1 MWGGSVKALNPVY
14 TLPEWLA
21 ALRGPCTVESNAT
34 TRAGFLCNPATGS
47 NHSWVGTLEDCA
59 PGESG
64 LDTLERLIRDGWS
77 RGVELMTRVA
87 ADVEV
92 PAPVSIR
99 RRARWTDA
107 GDDLEMQRV
116 YAGDLEHA
124 WRRTQRASGSGP
136 ARVRLLVDSLAF
148 ATATAESMRWRGVAA
163 LVAADLLTSAGY
175 SVQIE
180 SVMHGLANG
189 HRYAP
194 SCIVKAYTAPL
205 DLSSLAATTALPA
218 FFRVGW
224 HAWQAVITPTKVKR
238 INFGVLDAT
247 AGQFEDDD
255 LAAHVELAGQSISD
269 ASAAR
274 AWVERLVRS
283 LDDQRQRAAA

>member
-1 MWGGSVKALNPVY
+1 MNVLNPVY

-21 ALRGPCTVESNAT
+21 AVQGPCAVESNAK
-34 TRAGFLCNPATGS
+34 TRAGFLRNRATGS
-47 NHSWVGTLEDCA
+47 DHKWIGTLDDYA

-124 WRRTQRASGSGP
+124 WRRTQRASGNGP
-136 ARVRLLVDSLAF
+136 ARVRLLVDSLAHAK
-148 ATATAESMRWRGVAA
+148 ATAHSMRWRGVAA

-189 HRYAP
+189 YRYAP

-224 HAWQAVITPTKVKR
+224 HAWQAVITPEPIGCVSYS
-238 INFGVLDAT
+238 VADAQP
-247 AGQFEDDD
+247 GQFEDDD

-274 AWVERLVRS
+274 AWVEQLVRS